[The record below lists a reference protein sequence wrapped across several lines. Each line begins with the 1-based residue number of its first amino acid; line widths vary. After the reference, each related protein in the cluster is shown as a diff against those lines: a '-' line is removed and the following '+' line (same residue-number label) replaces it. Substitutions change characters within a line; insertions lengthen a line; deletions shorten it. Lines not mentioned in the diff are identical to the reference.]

1 MVTIKDIE
9 AKTMSPEKRQEAK
22 KDLFA
27 FYIGRPL
34 SYLLTIPFINTSIT
48 PNQVSYLSL
57 LPLGLG
63 LGLMLLVPTLAGQ
76 VLAWLCFFLW
86 NLLDGVD
93 GNLARY
99 KGISS
104 PMGSVVDAMSGYAAM
119 FISYLAMGVAASY
132 RSAFGFWKP
141 EWLLVLGLCQVP
153 SSSSRAWSCIR
164 PLTRCRPKKANNSK
178 AARTLA

>member
-63 LGLMLLVPTLAGQ
+63 LGLMLLVPSLAGQ
-76 VLAWLCFFLW
+76 
-86 NLLDGVD
+86 NPG
-93 GNLARY
+93 
-99 KGISS
+99 
-104 PMGSVVDAMSGYAAM
+104 
-119 FISYLAMGVAASY
+119 LAM
-132 RSAFGFWKP
+132 
-141 EWLLVLGLCQVP
+141 LLPLEFVRWGRWQP
-153 SSSSRAWSCIR
+153 S
-164 PLTRCRPKKANNSK
+164 PLQGDFLANGECG
-178 AARTLA
+178 

>member
-1 MVTIKDIE
+1 MVTINDIE

-27 FYIGRPL
+27 FYVGRPI

-57 LPLGLG
+57 LPLGIG
-63 LGLMLLVPTLAGQ
+63 LLVTLLIPTLAGQ

-93 GNLARY
+93 GNRQW
-99 KGISS
+99 
-104 PMGSVVDAMSGYAAM
+104 VV
-119 FISYLAMGVAASY
+119 
-132 RSAFGFWKP
+132 
-141 EWLLVLGLCQVP
+141 
-153 SSSSRAWSCIR
+153 
-164 PLTRCRPKKANNSK
+164 
-178 AARTLA
+178 

>member
-27 FYIGRPL
+27 FYVGRPL

-132 RSAFGFWKP
+132 RSALSIWKL
-141 EWLLVLGLCQVP
+141 EWLLVLGALSGAFVIFP
-153 SSSSRAWSCIR
+153 R
-164 PLTRCRPKKANNSK
+164 LVMHKAIK
-178 AARTLA
+178 TLAWQKSLP

>member
-27 FYIGRPL
+27 FYVGRPL

-132 RSAFGFWKP
+132 RSW
-141 EWLLVLGLCQVP
+141 GLCQVP
-153 SSSSRAWSCIR
+153 SSSSHAWSCIR